1 MRYAAVEI
9 DRIDHLVFTVADID
23 APPPYSSPLNTLR
36 LDHHE
41 QNACSTPLDGTRPG
55 SECRMKPRIDHTQFG
70 SVTIDGKVFE
80 HDVIIRLGGKVAKR
94 KKRLSKAVWSCCR
107 RPRRSRPGTRPREPS
122 SACST

>member
-41 QNACSTPLDGTRPG
+41 QNACSTPLDGTRSG
-55 SECRMKPRIDHTQFG
+55 VNAG
-70 SVTIDGKVFE
+70 
-80 HDVIIRLGGKVAKR
+80 
-94 KKRLSKAVWSCCR
+94 
-107 RPRRSRPGTRPREPS
+107 
-122 SACST
+122 

>member
-41 QNACSTPLDGTRPG
+41 ENACSTPLDGTRPG
-55 SECRMKPRIDHTQFG
+55 GDMQDEAQDRPYR
-70 SVTIDGKVFE
+70 VW
-80 HDVIIRLGGKVAKR
+80 LGHH
-94 KKRLSKAVWSCCR
+94 
-107 RPRRSRPGTRPREPS
+107 
-122 SACST
+122 